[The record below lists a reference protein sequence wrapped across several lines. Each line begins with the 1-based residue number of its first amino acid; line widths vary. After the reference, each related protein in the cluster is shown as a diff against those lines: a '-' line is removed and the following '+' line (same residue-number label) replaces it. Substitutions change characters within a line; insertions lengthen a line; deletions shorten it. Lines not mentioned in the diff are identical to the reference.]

1 MFTKKTLL
9 LGFSAILGLCV
20 GFAEI
25 TSDDDYDIPAAQIV
39 ATDVY
44 RFRMRLH
51 IPRIYDNN
59 QSRGYRKYQTQTV
72 QGEAYLS
79 YDKDGTLV
87 DVTFGQMVNKTQ
99 KLSNGGALT
108 YPNTQL
114 NTLIYP
120 RFNAIG
126 SNKTGKFK
134 TASIC
139 FYLAAE
145 PNYNKGGFD
154 EDNALYVQLAG
165 KGTLD
170 SKKKHLK
177 KANGNV
183 AGTLGC
189 GCMAYG
195 HKSPT
200 RKITFYGPGD
210 EVDDVAAVFGN
221 WHLTYLRTD
230 YQLFKK

>member
-1 MFTKKTLL
+1 MFRYRRTNIAKQRTVSDLEKIKNNAIHGNDVLL
-9 LGFSAILGLCV
+9 VS
-20 GFAEI
+20 
-25 TSDDDYDIPAAQIV
+25 DYD
-39 ATDVY
+39 
-44 RFRMRLH
+44 
-51 IPRIYDNN
+51 N
-59 QSRGYRKYQTQTV
+59 KYT
-72 QGEAYLS
+72 
-79 YDKDGTLV
+79 
-87 DVTFGQMVNKTQ
+87 
-99 KLSNGGALT
+99 
-108 YPNTQL
+108 
-114 NTLIYP
+114 
-120 RFNAIG
+120 
-126 SNKTGKFK
+126 
-134 TASIC
+134 
-139 FYLAAE
+139 
-145 PNYNKGGFD
+145 
-154 EDNALYVQLAG
+154 
-165 KGTLD
+165 